1 MAQTNDDE
9 LAILEKE
16 IKEFWTKFKT
26 TCCSESIDQ
35 TLGLRDLWQESLSK
49 LSDKWSKRL
58 KEGDQIINKFHEYTD
73 EFCQNNKS
81 IEEKQ
86 EKLSEVLANIKDGKK
101 EETNLM
107 DSIQELKEE
116 LIRKRETESKA
127 TEEMVERLHKAEKL
141 FKERLG
147 LEIRKTDVN
156 HLQFIFRCIDHKDLE
171 KPYVLTLSINEEG
184 AYEVISCSPPL
195 DGIEELQ
202 QKVRETSNF
211 SAFIANIRK
220 DFIAVT
226 YK

>member
-49 LSDKWSKRL
+49 LS
-58 KEGDQIINKFHEYTD
+58 